1 MWTGAKPIESPY
13 LLIGQISTFGYFAYL
28 LIIIPLFSELH
39 LIYNKFRLFYP
50 FNMNYR
56 LNEIF
61 GVSFAWFLN
70 TLRGK
75 EDVVTLNVV
84 SEKDILGMAHDS
96 RVKVIKQLE
105 ALSSA
110 NTLSNKVD
118 AALLLDLENLDTE
131 NLKVDSLAAKTI
143 TPSGDLLEYKKW
155 TGIVYYMQFLL
166 NAKEQEAVIN
176 FLSNGLDLPLTDED
190 YALLEKENLDINI
203 YKIAKHYRVF
213 KETTRAVLFDEG
225 VNFNSSDN
233 KSSLFSDLSNIA
245 FFVFQ
250 ETQDRFL
257 NISTRT
263 FFDNFLENTTKR
275 FKHDS

>member
-1 MWTGAKPIESPY
+1 
-13 LLIGQISTFGYFAYL
+13 
-28 LIIIPLFSELH
+28 
-39 LIYNKFRLFYP
+39 
-50 FNMNYR
+50 MNYR

-96 RVKVIKQLE
+96 RVKLIKQLE

-143 TPSGDLLEYKKW
+143 TPSGDLLEYKK
-155 TGIVYYMQFLL
+155 
-166 NAKEQEAVIN
+166 
-176 FLSNGLDLPLTDED
+176 
-190 YALLEKENLDINI
+190 
-203 YKIAKHYRVF
+203 
-213 KETTRAVLFDEG
+213 
-225 VNFNSSDN
+225 
-233 KSSLFSDLSNIA
+233 
-245 FFVFQ
+245 
-250 ETQDRFL
+250 
-257 NISTRT
+257 
-263 FFDNFLENTTKR
+263 
-275 FKHDS
+275 

>member
-1 MWTGAKPIESPY
+1 
-13 LLIGQISTFGYFAYL
+13 
-28 LIIIPLFSELH
+28 
-39 LIYNKFRLFYP
+39 
-50 FNMNYR
+50 
-56 LNEIF
+56 
-61 GVSFAWFLN
+61 
-70 TLRGK
+70 
-75 EDVVTLNVV
+75 
-84 SEKDILGMAHDS
+84 
-96 RVKVIKQLE
+96 
-105 ALSSA
+105 
-110 NTLSNKVD
+110 
-118 AALLLDLENLDTE
+118 
-131 NLKVDSLAAKTI
+131 
-143 TPSGDLLEYKKW
+143 
-155 TGIVYYMQFLL
+155 MQFLL